1 MDIFAGRAPKSFY
14 CYFFMEVFILGVSNE
29 NVDMVNNFPVVKSNT
44 SDNAVGNM
52 AYLNGKLYSFNG
64 FWASPDFIDKWLHDE
79 PATDKAHP
87 ES

>member
-1 MDIFAGRAPKSFY
+1 MRGAPLN
-14 CYFFMEVFILGVSNE
+14 YFVVILMEVFILDASKEKGG
-29 NVDMVNNFPVVKSNT
+29 MVNNFPVVKSNT

-64 FWASPDFIDKWLHDE
+64 FWASPDFIDKWLYDE